1 MAEAQEIK
9 ENRRGRPSHGRWRP
23 PRLVIE
29 FLIIFVLLPVA
40 FALRPFPI
48 PALPVL
54 WLATAYCCA
63 VLRREPQFESHRLWN
78 RDALAASWR
87 SIVALFVPAAAALTV
102 AVRVLA
108 PGLFLNMPRRYPLI
122 WAVIMILYPMLSVVP
137 QTLVYRAFLF
147 DRYREIFGGE
157 AALIVASAATFAW
170 LHIALRN
177 WIAPILTL
185 PAGLLFAWRY
195 ARTRSVAA
203 SAFEH
208 ALYGCAVFTLGLGAY
223 FYTGAAR

>member
-1 MAEAQEIK
+1 VAEVQAIK
-9 ENRRGRPSHGRWRP
+9 ENRRGRLSH
-23 PRLVIE
+23 LAVE
-29 FLIIFVLLPVA
+29 FLIVFVLLPTA
-40 FALRPFPI
+40 FRLRPFPI

-54 WLATAYCCA
+54 WVVAGYCYS
-63 VLRREPQFESHRLWN
+63 VLRRQPQFESQTLWN
-78 RDALAASWR
+78 RHALLASWR
-87 SIVALFVPAAAALTV
+87 PIVTLFVPAAAALTL
-102 AVRVLA
+102 AVRVFA
-108 PGLFLNMPRRYPLI
+108 PRLFLNMPRRFPLFWALVMVLYPL
-122 WAVIMILYPMLSVVP
+122 LSVVP

-147 DRYREIFGGE
+147 ERYREIFRGE
-157 AALIVASAATFAW
+157 AALILASGATFAW

-177 WIAPILTL
+177 WIAPFLTL

>member
-1 MAEAQEIK
+1 VAEVQAIK
-9 ENRRGRPSHGRWRP
+9 ENRRGRLSH
-23 PRLVIE
+23 LAVE
-29 FLIIFVLLPVA
+29 FLIVFVLLPTA
-40 FALRPFPI
+40 FRLRPFPI

-54 WLATAYCCA
+54 WVVAAYCYS
-63 VLRREPQFESHRLWN
+63 VLRRQLQFESQTLWN
-78 RDALAASWR
+78 RHALLASWR
-87 SIVALFVPAAAALTV
+87 PIVALFVPAAAALTL
-102 AVRVLA
+102 AVRVFA
-108 PGLFLNMPRRYPLI
+108 PGLFLNMPRRYPLF
-122 WAVIMILYPMLSVVP
+122 WALIMVLYPLLSVVP

-147 DRYREIFGGE
+147 ERYGEIFRGE
-157 AALIVASAATFAW
+157 AALILASGATFAW

-177 WIAPILTL
+177 WIAPFLTL

>member
-1 MAEAQEIK
+1 VRCNEKVRIGLAF
-9 ENRRGRPSHGRWRP
+9 
-23 PRLVIE
+23 E
-29 FLIIFVLLPVA
+29 FLGLFVLLPAA

-54 WLATAYCCA
+54 WAAAAYCYV
-63 VLRREPQFESHRLWN
+63 VLRREPQFEAAKFWN
-78 RDALAASWR
+78 REVLAAWWR
-87 SIVALFVPAAAALTV
+87 PIVALFVPAAVALTL
-102 AVRVLA
+102 AVRAFA
-108 PGLFLNMPRRYPLI
+108 PGLFLNMPRRNPLFWALIMVLYPL
-122 WAVIMILYPMLSVVP
+122 LSVVP

-147 DRYREIFGGE
+147 QRYRAFFRAEP
-157 AALIVASAATFAW
+157 ALIVASAAAFAW

-177 WIAPILTL
+177 WLAPFLTL

-195 ARTRSVAA
+195 ARTRSVLA

-208 ALYGCAVFTLGLGAY
+208 ALYGCAVFTLGLGVY